1 MTSTATMAATTVL
14 IAEDHTLVREG
25 TREILERAP
34 DLSVV
39 AEAERGDQALA
50 LLLQLKP
57 DVALVD
63 LRLPGLS
70 GIEAARRAADAGIAT
85 RVVILS
91 AFDDDEYVVAALD
104 AGAAGYLLK
113 TIPSAELIDA
123 VRRARAGEVV
133 LQPVLAARLASR
145 LRRRRPALSP
155 REHEVM
161 RLLRRGMPNKTI
173 ARDLGISERTVENH
187 LRHIFEKLGV
197 SSRTEAV
204 VHALSHHLISDEDWA

>member
-1 MTSTATMAATTVL
+1 MEAITVL

-25 TREILERAP
+25 THEILAREP

-39 AEAERGDQALA
+39 AEAERGDLA
-50 LLLQLKP
+50 LGLIRSLRP

-70 GIEAARRAADAGIAT
+70 GIETARQAAEAGLGT

-91 AFDDDEYVVAALD
+91 AFDDEEYVVAALD
-104 AGAAGYLLK
+104 AGAAGYLTK
-113 TIPSAELIDA
+113 TIPSAELVDA
-123 VRRARAGEVV
+123 VRRAHAGEVV
-133 LQPVLAARLASR
+133 IQAALASRLASR
-145 LRRRRPALSP
+145 MRRRSPRLSP
-155 REHEVM
+155 REQEVM
-161 RLLRRGMPNKTI
+161 LLLRRGMPNKTI

-204 VHALSHHLISDEDWA
+204 VYALSHHLIPAEDWT

>member
-1 MTSTATMAATTVL
+1 MDGITVL

-25 TREILERAP
+25 TREILEREP

-39 AEAERGDQALA
+39 AEAERGDHALA
-50 LLLQLKP
+50 LLREFEP

-70 GIEAARRAADAGIAT
+70 GIEAARQAAEAGLAT
-85 RVVILS
+85 KVLILS
-91 AFDDDEYVVAALD
+91 AFDDEEYVLAALD
-104 AGAAGYLLK
+104 AGASGYLTK
-113 TIPSAELIDA
+113 TIPSAELVDA
-123 VRRARAGEVV
+123 VRRARGGEVV
-133 LQPVLAARLASR
+133 LQPALAARLASR
-145 LRRRRPALSP
+145 LRRRPPRLSP
-155 REHEVM
+155 REQEVM
-161 RLLRRGMPNKTI
+161 RLLGRGMPNKII

-204 VHALSHHLISDEDWA
+204 VHALSHHLIPGEEWA

>member
-1 MTSTATMAATTVL
+1 MESISVL

-25 TREILERAP
+25 TREILEREP

-39 AEAERGDQALA
+39 AEAERGDLA
-50 LLLQLKP
+50 LTLIRRMTP

-70 GIEAARRAADAGIAT
+70 GIETTRQVAEAGLAT

-91 AFDDDEYVVAALD
+91 AFDDEEYVVAALD
-104 AGAAGYLLK
+104 AGAAGYLTK
-113 TIPSAELIDA
+113 TIPSAELVDA
-123 VRRARAGEVV
+123 VRRVHAGEVV
-133 LQPVLAARLASR
+133 LQPALAARLASR
-145 LRRRRPALSP
+145 MRRRTPRLSP
-155 REHEVM
+155 REQEVM

-204 VHALSHHLISDEDWA
+204 VHALSHHLIPGEDWG

>member
-1 MTSTATMAATTVL
+1 MEPITVL

-25 TREILERAP
+25 TREILEHAR

-50 LLLQLKP
+50 LIRELAP

-70 GIEAARRAADAGIAT
+70 GIEAARQAVEAGLAT

-91 AFDDDEYVVAALD
+91 AFDDEEYVAAALD

-113 TIPSAELIDA
+113 TIPSAELLEA
-123 VRRARAGEVV
+123 VRRVRAGEVV
-133 LQPVLAARLASR
+133 LQPALAARLASR
-145 LRRRRPALSP
+145 LRRQPARLSP
-155 REHEVM
+155 REQEVM

-204 VHALSHHLISDEDWA
+204 VYALSHHLIPGEEWT

>member
-1 MTSTATMAATTVL
+1 MDSITVL

-25 TREILERAP
+25 THEILAREP

-39 AEAERGDQALA
+39 AEAERGDLA
-50 LLLQLKP
+50 LGLIRGMRP

-70 GIEAARRAADAGIAT
+70 GIETARQAAEAGLDT

-91 AFDDDEYVVAALD
+91 AFDDEEYVVAALD
-104 AGAAGYLLK
+104 AGAAGYLTK
-113 TIPSAELIDA
+113 TIPSAELVDA
-123 VRRARAGEVV
+123 VRRAHAGEVV
-133 LQPVLAARLASR
+133 LQPALAAWLASR
-145 LRRRRPALSP
+145 MRRRSPRLSP
-155 REHEVM
+155 REQEVM
-161 RLLRRGMPNKTI
+161 LLLRRGMPNKTI

-204 VHALSHHLISDEDWA
+204 VHALSHHLIPGDDWT

>member
-1 MTSTATMAATTVL
+1 MDAITVL

-25 TREILERAP
+25 THEILEREP

-39 AEAERGDQALA
+39 ADAERGDLA
-50 LLLQLKP
+50 LTLMRSLRP

-70 GIEAARRAADAGIAT
+70 GIDTARQAAELGLAT

-91 AFDDDEYVVAALD
+91 AFDDEEYVIAALD
-104 AGAAGYLLK
+104 AGAAGYLTK
-113 TIPSAELIDA
+113 TIPSAELVDA
-123 VRRARAGEVV
+123 VRRARA
-133 LQPVLAARLASR
+133 ARLASR
-145 LRRRRPALSP
+145 VRRRSPRLSP
-155 REHEVM
+155 REQEVM
-161 RLLRRGMPNKTI
+161 LLLRRGMPNKTI

-197 SSRTEAV
+197 GSRTEAV
-204 VHALSHHLISDEDWA
+204 VHALSHHLIPGEDWT

>member
-1 MTSTATMAATTVL
+1 MEAITVL

-25 TREILERAP
+25 THEILAREP

-39 AEAERGDQALA
+39 AEAERGDLA
-50 LLLQLKP
+50 LGLIRSLRP

-70 GIEAARRAADAGIAT
+70 GIETARQAAEAGLGT

-91 AFDDDEYVVAALD
+91 AFDDEEYVVAALD
-104 AGAAGYLLK
+104 AGAAGYLTK
-113 TIPSAELIDA
+113 TIPSAELVDA
-123 VRRARAGEVV
+123 VRRAHAGEVV
-133 LQPVLAARLASR
+133 IQPALASRLASR
-145 LRRRRPALSP
+145 MRRRSPRLSP
-155 REHEVM
+155 REQEVM
-161 RLLRRGMPNKTI
+161 LLLRRGMPNKTI

-204 VHALSHHLISDEDWA
+204 VYALSHHLIPAEDWT

>member
-1 MTSTATMAATTVL
+1 MDAITVL

-25 TREILERAP
+25 THEILEREP

-39 AEAERGDQALA
+39 AEAERGDHALA
-50 LLLQLKP
+50 LMRSLRP

-70 GIEAARRAADAGIAT
+70 GIDTARQAAEAGLDT

-91 AFDDDEYVVAALD
+91 AFDDEEYVVAALD
-104 AGAAGYLLK
+104 AGAAGYLTK
-113 TIPSAELIDA
+113 TIPSAELVDA

-133 LQPVLAARLASR
+133 LQPALAARLASR
-145 LRRRRPALSP
+145 VRRRSPRLSP
-155 REHEVM
+155 REQEVM
-161 RLLRRGMPNKTI
+161 LLLRRGMPNKTI

-204 VHALSHHLISDEDWA
+204 VHALSHHLIPGEDLT

>member
-1 MTSTATMAATTVL
+1 MESISVL

-25 TREILERAP
+25 TREILEREP

-39 AEAERGDQALA
+39 AEAERGDLA
-50 LLLQLKP
+50 LTLIRRMTP

-70 GIEAARRAADAGIAT
+70 GIETTRQVAEAGLVT

-91 AFDDDEYVVAALD
+91 AFDDEEYVVAALD
-104 AGAAGYLLK
+104 AGAAGYLTK
-113 TIPSAELIDA
+113 TIPSAELVDA
-123 VRRARAGEVV
+123 VRRVHAGEVV
-133 LQPVLAARLASR
+133 LQPALAARLASR
-145 LRRRRPALSP
+145 MRRRTPRLSP
-155 REHEVM
+155 REQEVM

-204 VHALSHHLISDEDWA
+204 VHALSHHLIPGEDWG

>member
-1 MTSTATMAATTVL
+1 MDAIRVL

-25 TREILERAP
+25 TREILEREP

-39 AEAERGDQALA
+39 AEADRGDRALA
-50 LLLQLKP
+50 LIRDLRP

-70 GIEAARRAADAGIAT
+70 GIDAAREVAAAGLDT

-91 AFDDDEYVVAALD
+91 AFDDEEYVVAALD
-104 AGAAGYLLK
+104 AGAAGYLTK
-113 TIPSAELIDA
+113 TIPSTELVDA
-123 VRRARAGEVV
+123 VRRARAGEIV

-145 LRRRRPALSP
+145 MRRRTPRLSP
-155 REHEVM
+155 REREVM
-161 RLLRRGMPNKTI
+161 QLLRRGMPNKVI

-204 VHALSHHLISDEDWA
+204 VHALSHHLIPGEDWA

>member
-1 MTSTATMAATTVL
+1 MGATTVL

-50 LLLQLKP
+50 LLLQMRP

-63 LRLPGLS
+63 VRLPGLS
-70 GIEAARRAADAGIAT
+70 GIEAARLASEAGVAT

-91 AFDDDEYVVAALD
+91 AFDDEEYVSAALD

-113 TIPSAELIDA
+113 TIPSAELVDA
-123 VRRARAGEVV
+123 VRRARAGEIV
-133 LQPVLAARLASR
+133 LQPALAARLASR
-145 LRRRRPALSP
+145 LRHRRPALSP

-204 VHALSHHLISDEDWA
+204 VHALSHHLIPEEDWA

>member
-1 MTSTATMAATTVL
+1 MEPISVL

-25 TREILERAP
+25 TREILEREP

-39 AEAERGDQALA
+39 AEAERGDLA
-50 LLLQLKP
+50 LTLIRGMTP

-70 GIEAARRAADAGIAT
+70 GIETARQVAEAGLAT

-91 AFDDDEYVVAALD
+91 AFDDEEYVVAALD
-104 AGAAGYLLK
+104 AGAAGYLTK
-113 TIPSAELIDA
+113 TIPSAELVDA
-123 VRRARAGEVV
+123 VRRAHAGEVV
-133 LQPVLAARLASR
+133 LQPALAARLASR
-145 LRRRRPALSP
+145 MRRRTPRLSP
-155 REHEVM
+155 REQEVM

-204 VHALSHHLISDEDWA
+204 VHALSHHLIPGEDWS

>member
-1 MTSTATMAATTVL
+1 MDAIRVL

-25 TREILERAP
+25 TRDILQREP

-39 AEAERGDQALA
+39 AEADRGDRALA
-50 LLLQLKP
+50 LLREAEP

-70 GIEAARRAADAGIAT
+70 GIETARQAADAGLAT

-91 AFDDDEYVVAALD
+91 AFDDEEYVVAALD
-104 AGAAGYLLK
+104 AGAAGYLTK
-113 TIPSAELIDA
+113 TIPSSELVDA
-123 VRRARAGEVV
+123 VRRAHAGQVV

-145 LRRRRPALSP
+145 LHRRPHGLSP
-155 REHEVM
+155 REREVLG
-161 RLLRRGMPNKTI
+161 LLGQGLPNKAI
-173 ARDLGISERTVENH
+173 ARRLGISERTVENH

-197 SSRTEAV
+197 TSRTEAV
-204 VHALSHHLISDEDWA
+204 VHAISHHLLPGDP

>member
-1 MTSTATMAATTVL
+1 VDAITVL

-25 TREILERAP
+25 THEILEREP

-39 AEAERGDQALA
+39 AEAERGDLALA
-50 LLLQLKP
+50 LIQSLRP

-70 GIEAARRAADAGIAT
+70 GIDAARRAADEGLAT

-91 AFDDDEYVVAALD
+91 AFDDEEYVVAALD
-104 AGAAGYLLK
+104 AGAAGYLTK
-113 TIPSAELIDA
+113 TIPSAELVDA

-133 LQPVLAARLASR
+133 LQPALAARLASR
-145 LRRRRPALSP
+145 MRRRAPRLSP
-155 REHEVM
+155 REQEVM
-161 RLLRRGMPNKTI
+161 MLLRRGMPNKAI

-204 VHALSHHLISDEDWA
+204 VHALSHHLIPGEEWT

>member
-1 MTSTATMAATTVL
+1 VDAITVL

-25 TREILERAP
+25 TREILEREP

-39 AEAERGDQALA
+39 AEAERGDRALA
-50 LLLQLKP
+50 LIRDLRP

-70 GIEAARRAADAGIAT
+70 GIETARRVAEAGLAT

-91 AFDDDEYVVAALD
+91 AFDDEEYVVAALE
-104 AGAAGYLLK
+104 AGAAGYLTK
-113 TIPSAELIDA
+113 TIPSTELVGA
-123 VRRARAGEVV
+123 VRRARAGEIV
-133 LQPVLAARLASR
+133 LQPALAARLVSR
-145 LRRRRPALSP
+145 MRRRSPRLSP
-155 REHEVM
+155 REQEVM
-161 RLLRRGMPNKTI
+161 LLLRRGMPNKTI

-204 VHALSHHLISDEDWA
+204 VHALSHHLIPGEDLA

>member
-1 MTSTATMAATTVL
+1 MDAIRVL

-25 TREILERAP
+25 TREILEREP

-39 AEAERGDQALA
+39 AEADRGDRALA
-50 LLLQLKP
+50 LIRDLRP

-70 GIEAARRAADAGIAT
+70 GIDAAREVAGAGLDT

-91 AFDDDEYVVAALD
+91 AFDDEEYVVAALA
-104 AGAAGYLLK
+104 AGAAGYLTK
-113 TIPSAELIDA
+113 TIPSTELLDA
-123 VRRARAGEVV
+123 VRRARAGEIV

-145 LRRRRPALSP
+145 MRRRTPRLSP
-155 REHEVM
+155 REREVM
-161 RLLRRGMPNKTI
+161 QLLRRGMPNKVI

-204 VHALSHHLISDEDWA
+204 VHALSHHLIPGEDWA

>member
-1 MTSTATMAATTVL
+1 MRGGEGITVL

-34 DLSVV
+34 GLSVV
-39 AEAERGDQALA
+39 GEAERGDLALA
-50 LLLQLKP
+50 LLRRQEP

-63 LRLPGLS
+63 LRLPGMS
-70 GIEAARRAADAGIAT
+70 GIETARRAAEAGLAT

-104 AGAAGYLLK
+104 AGAAGYLTK
-113 TIPSAELIDA
+113 TIPSAELVDA
-123 VRRARAGEVV
+123 VRRARDGAVV
-133 LQPVLAARLASR
+133 LQPALAARLASR
-145 LRRRRPALSP
+145 LRQRRPRLSQ
-155 REHEVM
+155 REQEVLQ
-161 RLLRRGMPNKTI
+161 LLARGLPNKVI

-187 LRHIFEKLGV
+187 LRHIFGKLGV

-204 VHALSHHLISDEDWA
+204 VHALSHRLLPGGDW

>member
-1 MTSTATMAATTVL
+1 METIKVL

-25 TREILERAP
+25 TREILEHAP

-50 LLLQLKP
+50 LMRRLTP

-70 GIEAARRAADAGIAT
+70 GIEAARQAAEAGLAT

-91 AFDDDEYVVAALD
+91 AFDDEEYVAAALD

-113 TIPSAELIDA
+113 TIPSAELLEA
-123 VRRARAGEVV
+123 VRRVRAGEVV
-133 LQPVLAARLASR
+133 LQPALAARLASH
-145 LRRRRPALSP
+145 LRRQPARLSP
-155 REHEVM
+155 REQEVM

-204 VHALSHHLISDEDWA
+204 VHALSHHLIPGEDWT

>member
-1 MTSTATMAATTVL
+1 MDAIRVL

-25 TREILERAP
+25 TREILEREP

-39 AEAERGDQALA
+39 AEADRGDRALA
-50 LLLQLKP
+50 LIRDLRP

-70 GIEAARRAADAGIAT
+70 GIDAAREVAGAGLDT

-91 AFDDDEYVVAALD
+91 AFDDEEYVVAALD
-104 AGAAGYLLK
+104 AGAAGYLTK
-113 TIPSAELIDA
+113 TIPSTELVDA
-123 VRRARAGEVV
+123 VRRARAGEIV

-145 LRRRRPALSP
+145 MRRRTPRLSP
-155 REHEVM
+155 REREVM
-161 RLLRRGMPNKTI
+161 QLLRRGMPNKVI

-204 VHALSHHLISDEDWA
+204 VHALSHHLIPGEDWA